1 MKKHLLVAALFLAA
15 MALSAQ
21 EPFAVSSGDFALYNE
36 SGERL
41 ALDENAARTATN
53 GWIVQTQDRPV
64 TIQTPVGT
72 IELAANTTL
81 VTGDLSETRPS
92 LYLVDGEA
100 SFSTARDFTGRLTVS
115 TPVSRYRATGY
126 SGMLVTTNAGEEAI
140 SMFVG
145 SAQSVNGLTHKA
157 TQVKAME
164 RLDQKTGQIT
174 LLGAEDKDSWER
186 SLAHIPDAPTFGN
199 VVVTPYPGSIPSQPQ
214 TLTVTRLPAAP
225 GGLSVRV
232 ISIAPAPSQVSVS
245 TAAIGDDAFI
255 PAPTPS
261 QLEASLPDGG
271 IHVPA
276 TGKEHQ
282 PKKASARMGVTLS
295 YEYDRAGEYFYINGG
310 NRISKNLH
318 QFSAKPYV
326 ESKYFGLKLDLAV
339 QTLDY
344 EDWDNDWSS
353 NLTHFDSDGWKET
366 TSSIMSY
373 IDSFHLGSKAG
384 HLWMAVDKEPLNEEG
399 RIMTGYHAVQPDW
412 KNLSLGMRFG
422 SVRINGSFDDVELH
436 HMRETDRSLKGWQ
449 YGNLSLSLVDDD
461 LSFFSF
467 GAVYA
472 LHGDSTVTFQERDEA
487 GAHTYRSVSYPYA
500 EINIPFLGNR
510 RQYHLNLLG
519 SAATYLPVSPDMDF
533 DYIYDSDES
542 SFDNFLLTA
551 GLSFGTKAWDVQLTA
566 GHHKGFINPYVRSP
580 FVRTMGMNYLQ
591 YKADMDARLQAT
603 YKGRCLSFGASYTLP
618 FDFDQDDKIAR
629 FSDGVHADML
639 SIGLSAQ
646 LKGFTLGA
654 GYEVYG
660 LNDMHGLDDADD
672 LSTMLKASLAYDWSF
687 LHLEGGVKRNIDS
700 STSPLVGYA
709 LCELDFHKGF

>member
-1 MKKHLLVAALFLAA
+1 
-15 MALSAQ
+15 
-21 EPFAVSSGDFALYNE
+21 
-36 SGERL
+36 
-41 ALDENAARTATN
+41 
-53 GWIVQTQDRPV
+53 
-64 TIQTPVGT
+64 
-72 IELAANTTL
+72 
-81 VTGDLSETRPS
+81 
-92 LYLVDGEA
+92 
-100 SFSTARDFTGRLTVS
+100 
-115 TPVSRYRATGY
+115 
-126 SGMLVTTNAGEEAI
+126 
-140 SMFVG
+140 
-145 SAQSVNGLTHKA
+145 
-157 TQVKAME
+157 
-164 RLDQKTGQIT
+164 
-174 LLGAEDKDSWER
+174 
-186 SLAHIPDAPTFGN
+186 
-199 VVVTPYPGSIPSQPQ
+199 
-214 TLTVTRLPAAP
+214 
-225 GGLSVRV
+225 
-232 ISIAPAPSQVSVS
+232 
-245 TAAIGDDAFI
+245 
-255 PAPTPS
+255 
-261 QLEASLPDGG
+261 
-271 IHVPA
+271 
-276 TGKEHQ
+276 
-282 PKKASARMGVTLS
+282 
-295 YEYDRAGEYFYINGG
+295 
-310 NRISKNLH
+310 
-318 QFSAKPYV
+318 
-326 ESKYFGLKLDLAV
+326 
-339 QTLDY
+339 
-344 EDWDNDWSS
+344 
-353 NLTHFDSDGWKET
+353 
-366 TSSIMSY
+366 
-373 IDSFHLGSKAG
+373 
-384 HLWMAVDKEPLNEEG
+384 
-399 RIMTGYHAVQPDW
+399 
-412 KNLSLGMRFG
+412 
-422 SVRINGSFDDVELH
+422 
-436 HMRETDRSLKGWQ
+436 MRETDRSLKGWQ

-510 RQYHLNLLG
+510 RQHHLNLLG

-591 YKADMDARLQAT
+591 YNADMDARLQAT